1 MNFFSFKR
9 DLEERFGVW
18 VVYNFWPLLEPTTR
32 PQDLVYPIA
41 TLRKKRN
48 IIAYLKCSLKIT
60 RFGPGFDIS
69 AYYDAYLLHG
79 VKKFLCY

>member
-1 MNFFSFKR
+1 
-9 DLEERFGVW
+9 LEFG

-41 TLRKKRN
+41 TLRKKRY

-69 AYYDAYLLHG
+69 AYVTVESLLLNSNR
-79 VKKFLCY
+79 KCKTAT